1 MLQKIKMCGTWRK
14 RKIKK
19 VEDFS
24 QNQHNTLE
32 WITDSAKGSVIL
44 LHLIHLTCFSLKA
57 KIWWLVSI
65 GDVIMEERE

>member
-19 VEDFS
+19 VEDFNK
-24 QNQHNTLE
+24 NQHNTLE
-32 WITDSAKGSVIL
+32 WITDSAKGSVFL
-44 LHLIHLTCFSLKA
+44 LHLIHLTRFSLKA

-65 GDVIMEERE
+65 GDLIMEERG